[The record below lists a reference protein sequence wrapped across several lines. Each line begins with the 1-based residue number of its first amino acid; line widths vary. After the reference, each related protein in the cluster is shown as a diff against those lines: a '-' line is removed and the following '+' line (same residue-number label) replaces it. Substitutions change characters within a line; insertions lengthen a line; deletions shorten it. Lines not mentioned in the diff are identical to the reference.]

1 MYIQR
6 RREKHTKKRKKY
18 LVRKV
23 RELVRL
29 LAVVVVIPFD
39 GGVNHILK
47 KFSKISK
54 MEQNNKMVNQE
65 AFSRKRIKVES
76 EQVKKLRKEN
86 REKELT
92 QLMYFNL
99 SGKANLVGLSTTDLN
114 DLVCIIDKNLEEINK
129 WIDIIAAKNNST
141 NSTTQMVVAAK
152 VEASTTNEN
161 FNDEDVKVNVV
172 NDNNTK
178 N

>member
-1 MYIQR
+1 
-6 RREKHTKKRKKY
+6 
-18 LVRKV
+18 
-23 RELVRL
+23 
-29 LAVVVVIPFD
+29 
-39 GGVNHILK
+39 
-47 KFSKISK
+47 

-65 AFSRKRIKVES
+65 AFLRKRIKEVS

-92 QLMYFNL
+92 QLMYSYL
-99 SGKANLVGLSTTDLN
+99 SGKANLVGLSVTDLN

-129 WIDIIAAKNNST
+129 RIETIAAKNNST
-141 NSTTQMVVAAK
+141 NSMTQMVVAAK
-152 VEASTTNEN
+152 TEASATNEN
-161 FNDEDVKVNVV
+161 FNDEVVKADAV